1 MHGKIPKLNRDVMK
15 LILLFVNNTDKLFK
29 CSMRRRTQKYNKN
42 KNTIKQD
49 ILFEIKYF
57 FGNQSGGLFLERE
70 SIPCWI
76 QDPGVVSRTF

>member
-1 MHGKIPKLNRDVMK
+1 MTRRHLINSSDVFVIKGFTVLKNMNGKIPKLNKDVMK

-57 FGNQSGGLFLERE
+57 F
-70 SIPCWI
+70 
-76 QDPGVVSRTF
+76 